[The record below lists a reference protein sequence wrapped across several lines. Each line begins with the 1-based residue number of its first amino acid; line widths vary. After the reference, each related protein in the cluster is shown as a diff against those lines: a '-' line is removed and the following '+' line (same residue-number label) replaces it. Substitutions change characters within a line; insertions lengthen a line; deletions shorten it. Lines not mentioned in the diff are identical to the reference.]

1 MARIASGSN
10 VGLKILQVL
19 SVNSDSVSE
28 IQIGIEA
35 GKAVTCRITRYL
47 SEEEAEGIVN
57 LFKEEEYL
65 LMQVEKENLPI
76 PPLCPEKLQ

>member
-1 MARIASGSN
+1 MVCSDPSVIQ
-10 VGLKILQVL
+10 KILDDRKA
-19 SVNSDSVSE
+19 NE
-28 IQIGIEA
+28 IVYNDVENNEA

-47 SEEEAEGIVN
+47 SEEETEGIVN